1 MKVVRSL
8 SRNDSSI
15 SWFPH
20 HNSIHLELPPNV
32 MMVHVNIFS
41 QSGMTAFFASPEEL
55 MSNYMPWDPAQSPL
69 DQLRLPIQDLLL
81 SLTAQTICQ
90 THVSIL
96 LRFLHLT
103 HLP

>member
-32 MMVHVNIFS
+32 MMVHINIFS
-41 QSGMTAFFASPEEL
+41 QSGMTTFFASPEEL
-55 MSNYMPWDPAQSPL
+55 MSNFMPWDPPRSPAGPVPN
-69 DQLRLPIQDLLL
+69 RPAEAPNPGFAPFPHYPKNM
-81 SLTAQTICQ
+81 SN
-90 THVSIL
+90 
-96 LRFLHLT
+96 
-103 HLP
+103 